1 MFCWQGLWVPV
12 TINGNDLVEVTAA
25 YSLARFWQIEQQ
37 YHLTK
42 AQLVEKQAHLVERQA
57 QLAEKQAQLAQ
68 ESTRVALDESEVA
81 QYKINLRGFD
91 WGLCTAVERLN
102 RAKCEYCNIKMIC
115 NSHSV
120 GGDTTNKTADP
131 TCDLAVSYTNQ
142 ILGDHNWHQMWCT
155 GRRYCCVLLQWS
167 LYPVLH
173 LF

>member
-12 TINGNDLVEVTAA
+12 TINGNDLVEVMAT
-25 YSLARFWQIEQQ
+25 YSLTRFWQIEQQ

-42 AQLVEKQAHLVERQA
+42 AQLAEKQAQLVEKQAHLAERQA

-68 ESTRVALDESEVA
+68 ESTRVALDESEVV
-81 QYKINLRGFD
+81 QYEINLRGFD

-102 RAKCEYCNIKMIC
+102 RAKCKYCNIKMIC

-120 GGDTTNKTADP
+120 GGDTTNTTTDP
-131 TCDLAVSYTNQ
+131 TCNSAISYTNQ

-155 GRRYCCVLLQWS
+155 GWREEGKGC
-167 LYPVLH
+167 
-173 LF
+173 

>member
-1 MFCWQGLWVPV
+1 MMWQLPTLCLTFCWQGLWVPV

-37 YHLTK
+37 YHLMK
-42 AQLVEKQAHLVERQA
+42 AQLVEKQAQLVERQA

-81 QYKINLRGFD
+81 RYKINLRGFD

-102 RAKCEYCNIKMIC
+102 RAKCKYCNIKMIR

-155 GRRYCCVLLQWS
+155 GRREEGKGC
-167 LYPVLH
+167 
-173 LF
+173 